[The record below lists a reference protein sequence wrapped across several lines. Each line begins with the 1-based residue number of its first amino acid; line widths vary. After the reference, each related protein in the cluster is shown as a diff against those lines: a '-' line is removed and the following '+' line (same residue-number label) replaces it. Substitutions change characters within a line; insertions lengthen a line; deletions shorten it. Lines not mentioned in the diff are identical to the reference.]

1 MDTSR
6 GETKH
11 ERSEAAASPTYEAP
25 ALTIIGPMSEFTFG
39 SKQNGNDGIN
49 TRKNAPGGG

>member
-1 MDTSR
+1 MDASR

-25 ALTIIGPMSEFTFG
+25 ALTVIGPMSEFTFG
-39 SKQNGNDGIN
+39 SKQVGNDQGPG
-49 TRKNAPGGG
+49 RKNAP